1 MIPLAQY
8 FAETGNED
16 FTPFQKVA
24 SRKPVTPVKRK
35 PEGLTVLPPKPLRP
49 VAAAAQ
55 PASAATA
62 PQRQAQPQPQRQP
75 QLQAPTEARIP
86 LREVEAERARWQAE
100 RQAQAL
106 ALSEAVAAAREAG
119 AEAGRE
125 MARQEMAA
133 QSQERIEAIRQEIAN
148 DHGLALITT
157 RAQWTQEQADRLA
170 DLLILQVAILEET
183 IKLSLNSVLRPLAL
197 DVRRRQTLDDL
208 VGAVKTIALDGMA
221 YKIAASGP
229 ADLLSM
235 LEDKLGD
242 HAKLLSFEEDD
253 SQADIRIAADNTVIE
268 TRLSSWRLALEEAL
282 S

>member
-24 SRKPVTPVKRK
+24 ARKPAPPAAPVKRR
-35 PEGLTVLPPKPLRP
+35 PEGLTVLPPKAAVRPLKT
-49 VAAAAQ
+49 VAQ
-55 PASAATA
+55 PAGGAV
-62 PQRQAQPQPQRQP
+62 PQRSVQP
-75 QLQAPTEARIP
+75 QLPTEPRIP
-86 LREVEAERARWQAE
+86 LRELEAERARWQAE
-100 RQAQAL
+100 RKAQEL
-106 ALSEAVAAAREAG
+106 AHSQAVAAAREAG

-125 MARQEMAA
+125 MERKAMAA
-133 QSQERIEAIRQEIAN
+133 QSEERIEAIRQEIAN
-148 DHGLALITT
+148 DHGQALIKT
-157 RAQWTQEQADRLA
+157 RAEWTQEQADRLA

-208 VGAVKTIALDGMA
+208 VGAVRTIALDGMA

>member
-8 FAETGNED
+8 FAESGNEE

-24 SRKPVTPVKRK
+24 VRKPATPIRRK
-35 PEGLTVLPPKPLRP
+35 PEGLTVLPPKASVRPL
-49 VAAAAQ
+49 AAALQTANGQGLQ
-55 PASAATA
+55 PSAE
-62 PQRQAQPQPQRQP
+62 P
-75 QLQAPTEARIP
+75 RIS

-100 RQAQAL
+100 REAQAV
-106 ALSEAVAAAREAG
+106 ALTKAVAAAREAG
-119 AEAGRE
+119 TEAGRE
-125 MARQEMAA
+125 EARKEMAA
-133 QSQERIEAIRQEIAN
+133 QSEERIEAIRQEIAN
-148 DHGLALITT
+148 DHGVALVST
-157 RAQWTQEQADRLA
+157 RAEWTQEQSDRLA

-197 DVRRRQTLDDL
+197 DARRRQTLDDL

-229 ADLLSM
+229 ADLLEM
-235 LEDKLGD
+235 LEGRLGD
-242 HAKLLSFEEDD
+242 HAKLLSFEPDD
-253 SQADIRIAADNTVIE
+253 TQADIRIAADNTVIE